1 MSHDNFDGQAL
12 DERLSRLLTSAT
24 GHRLNRR
31 DVLHRGLALG
41 LSVPALAA
49 LLAACGDDDDDDD
62 DDDDAGGDAAEPTA
76 TTAEDG
82 GDEGGDEDEPT
93 EPEAGGGAG
102 TPING
107 GTLTVIQTGSIP
119 DLDPQ
124 SAYDSD
130 ASAIFFGTYEML
142 LRLRGSDTFEYEPML
157 AESWESNAD
166 MTEWSFTI
174 PDGVMFHDGTA
185 CDAEAVAA
193 SLRRFHEMGLG
204 PVNVITR
211 FVESPDDITA
221 PDANTVTFALKYG
234 TDIFLAAMASQYGP
248 LIVSPAA
255 MEENATDDDPFAHEW
270 FRENVVGTGPYV
282 LAEHDLGNFLRLER
296 FEEFHGGWEGNHFDE
311 IIFRNVEESTTRRQ
325 LMEAGEADALTQ
337 SLTPEDVVQMEGA
350 GELNVLRYDTTNA
363 DWVLFNYERLPNPR
377 VREAFAW
384 AFPYDDVRNEV
395 FQGLIVPSSGAITPT
410 TRGYP
415 ADGTI
420 FTQDLERAQQLLDDE
435 GFDYSE
441 ELEFIISSGGPLTQ
455 ATAEL
460 YQAALAEIGVNL
472 KVTELEEGQLTD
484 LMYGESPASER
495 PHFADWGWWPDY
507 NDAWN
512 EIYPNFHTASIAPN
526 GSNALGYSNSDVD
539 ELLDKSS
546 TLGAGE
552 EYDSTIAEI
561 NRIMVEEDPAG
572 AFYGSVQWYTIL
584 HPSIMGFEYNPI
596 YINTYNVYDMYRVEL
611 E

>member
-1 MSHDNFDGQAL
+1 MSRDRHEL
-12 DERLSRLLTSAT
+12 DERLARLMTSAS
-24 GHRLNRR
+24 GRRLNRR
-31 DVLHRGLALG
+31 QVLHRGLALG
-41 LSVPALAA
+41 LSVPALSA
-49 LLAACGDDDDDDD
+49 LLAACGGDDDDDDD
-62 DDDDAGGDAAEPTA
+62 DDGGGGAEEPTA
-76 TTAEDG
+76 TSDDGGGG
-82 GDEGGDEDEPT
+82 GDEEPT
-93 EPEAGGGAG
+93 PTEASGGAG

-107 GTLTVIQTGSIP
+107 GTLTIIQTGSIP

-157 AESWESNAD
+157 AESWTSNED
-166 MTEWSFTI
+166 QTEWSFTI
-174 PDGVMFHDGTA
+174 PDGVLFHDGTV
-185 CDAEAVAA
+185 CDAEAVAK
-193 SLRRFHEMGLG
+193 SLRRFHQMGLG

-221 PDANTVTFALKYG
+221 PDPNTVTFKLKYG

-248 LIVSPAA
+248 LIVSPTA
-255 MEENATDDDPFAHEW
+255 MEENATEDDPFAHEW
-270 FRENVVGTGPYV
+270 FRENIVGTGPYV

-296 FEEFHGGWEGNHFDE
+296 FEDFHGGWDGNHFDE

-325 LMEAGEADALTQ
+325 LMESGEADALTQ
-337 SLTPEDVVQMEGA
+337 SLTPEDVVQIEEA
-350 GELNVLRYDTTNA
+350 GELTVLRYDTTNA
-363 DWVLFNYERLPNPR
+363 DWVLFNYVRIPNPR
-377 VREAFAW
+377 IREAFAW

-415 ADGTI
+415 SDGFI
-420 FTQDLERAQQLLDDE
+420 YTQDLEKAKELLDQE

-441 ELEFIISSGGPLTQ
+441 EMEFIISSGSTLTQ

-460 YQAALAEIGVNL
+460 YQAALSEIGVNL
-472 KVTELEEGQLTD
+472 KITELEEGQLTD

-512 EIYPNFHTASIAPN
+512 EIYPNFHTDSIAPN
-526 GSNALGYSNSDVD
+526 GSNALGYSNAEVD

-552 EYDSTIAEI
+552 EYDQTIARI
-561 NRIMVEEDPAG
+561 NEIMVVEDPAG

-584 HPSIMGFEYNPI
+584 NPSIMGFVPNPI
-596 YINTYNVYDMYRVEL
+596 YINTYNVYDMYRVET